1 MLDSIINTVVM
12 TIIVTHKQCLNNKVE
27 LKFKTVI
34 ILVMEGLSLIKIII
48 DLIILISKEDIKNQ

>member
-1 MLDSIINTVVM
+1 M

-34 ILVMEGLSLIKIII
+34 ILVMEGLSLIKIIRSI
-48 DLIILISKEDIKNQ
+48 IILISKEDIKNQ